1 MDHMLPCIL
10 ALTDRFWRKRA
21 GLCLA
26 WLVLCVVSPIRAA
39 EPLSP
44 SMDLWLTT
52 GERITGQISELDE
65 TQLRF
70 RVGDQD
76 RIVPVSSLWQI
87 TVAPE
92 TTRPSRPR
100 FWLHL
105 TNGDRVGASS
115 VTLTEE
121 VLEFHVPGD
130 EQPEQTRKLGVEF
143 IAGVQFLRPGTSWR
157 TDESEWRLIASQ
169 REKSDLVVL
178 RNGDRLTGEVTE
190 IGTSSIEL
198 KGSPGKQPFEWPAVA
213 GLLLNPDLAEVPP
226 LAKQGWVVL
235 LADDSWLTATE
246 VETVAQGRLNLL
258 GVQGLKLSIPWSNI
272 RWLSPWGRGA
282 EPLSRLPIAE
292 QKHVPLLGEF
302 MTVTR
307 DRNIRGLPLRQ
318 DSGIARSVPNLESS
332 PPPPVS
338 PLGMGLSSGM
348 TVRWDLHKKY
358 RRMQCGCG
366 LDATA
371 GPEGHA
377 VVRLIVDDRPP
388 QTITLRSGD
397 APVQETMLD
406 LAGANALTI
415 ETDFGENADACDWI
429 NLYAP
434 ILVPAVGHE

>member
-1 MDHMLPCIL
+1 MLHRPL
-10 ALTDRFWRKRA
+10 ALLHRIRTSGA
-21 GLCLA
+21 SLCLV
-26 WLVLCVVSPIRAA
+26 WLLHCMVSPILAA
-39 EPLSP
+39 EPFSP

-52 GERITGQISELDE
+52 GERITGQLSEMDG
-65 TQLRF
+65 TQLQL

-87 TVAPE
+87 TVAPG
-92 TTRPSRPR
+92 TTRPTRPR

-121 VLEFHVPGD
+121 VLEFHVPSD

-143 IAGVQFLRPGTSWR
+143 IVGVQFLRPGSSWR
-157 TDESEWRLIASQ
+157 TDESEWRLIAAQ

-198 KGSPGKQPFEWPAVA
+198 TGSQGKQPFEWPAVA

-246 VETVAQGRLNLL
+246 VETGTEGHVNLL
-258 GVQGLKLSIPWSNI
+258 GVQGLELSIPWSNI
-272 RWLSPWGRGA
+272 RWMSPWGRGA

-292 QKHVPLLGEF
+292 QKHVPMLGEI

-318 DSGIARSVPNLESS
+318 DSGIARSVPNREPS

-358 RRMQCGCG
+358 RRLQCGFG

-397 APVQETMLD
+397 ALVQEKMLD
-406 LAGANALTI
+406 LAGANSLTI
-415 ETDFGENADACDWI
+415 QTDFGENFDASDWI

-434 ILVPAVGHE
+434 ILVPAEGNE

>member
-1 MDHMLPCIL
+1 M
-10 ALTDRFWRKRA
+10 
-21 GLCLA
+21 
-26 WLVLCVVSPIRAA
+26 
-39 EPLSP
+39 
-44 SMDLWLTT
+44 
-52 GERITGQISELDE
+52 
-65 TQLRF
+65 
-70 RVGDQD
+70 
-76 RIVPVSSLWQI
+76 VPVSSLWQI
-87 TVAPE
+87 TVAPG

-157 TDESEWRLIASQ
+157 IDESEWRLIASQ

-198 KGSPGKQPFEWPAVA
+198 KGSQGKQPFEWPAVA
-213 GLLLNPDLAEVPP
+213 GLLLNPDLAGVPL

-246 VETVAQGRLNLL
+246 VETVAEGHLDLL
-258 GVQGLKLSIPWSNI
+258 GVQGMKLSIPWSNI
-272 RWLSPWGRGA
+272 RWMSPWGRGA
-282 EPLSRLPIAE
+282 EPISRLPIAE
-292 QKHVPLLGEF
+292 QKHVPILGEI

-307 DRNIRGLPLRQ
+307 DRNIRGLPLRHS
-318 DSGIARSVPNLESS
+318 SGIALPVPNREPNPLPS
-332 PPPPVS
+332 VS

-358 RRMQCGCG
+358 RRLQCGFG
-366 LDATA
+366 LDAIS

-377 VVRLIVDDRPP
+377 VLRLIVDDQPP
-388 QTITLRSGD
+388 QTLTLRSGD
-397 APVQETMLD
+397 ALVQETILD
-406 LAGANALTI
+406 LAGANSLTI
-415 ETDFGENADACDWI
+415 ETDFGENFDASDWI

-434 ILVPAVGHE
+434 ILVPAEGDE